1 MNPRPWI
8 CAAVLFVGL
17 VAISNWNTTRAQQSN
32 EPVVHPRSSMKF
44 APVPNLPAC
53 ATGAVEDGDPAKGES
68 TLVTNFTPGCSVPW
82 HWHTPTEIILVV
94 SGTSRLD
101 MKGSA
106 KAAMLHAGDFATMPS
121 HHVHQARCVSSV
133 PCVLFIHSTAA
144 FDIHYVNAAGDEIPM
159 SEATKPAAHKP
170 AANK

>member
-8 CAAVLFVGL
+8 CAALLFVGL
-17 VAISNWNTTRAQQSN
+17 VAISNWNITRAQQSD
-32 EPVVHPRSSMKF
+32 EPVVHPHSSMKF

-53 ATGAVEDGDPAKGES
+53 TTAAVEGGDPTKGQS
-68 TLVTNFTPGCSVPW
+68 TLVTNFTSGCIVPW
-82 HWHTPTEIILVV
+82 HWHTPTETILVV

-101 MKGSA
+101 MKGTA
-106 KAAMLHAGDFATMPS
+106 KPVMLHSGDYAEMPA

-133 PCVLFIHSTAA
+133 PCVLFIHSSDT
-144 FDIHYVNAAGDEIPM
+144 FDIHYVNAAGDEIPS
-159 SEATKPAAHKP
+159 SEALKPAPRKS